1 MANVQIPNLTAAIAL
16 NGTEQLEAVQAGSSV
31 RITTAQIK
39 ALGTTSSLPWDVS
52 VGGTGAATF
61 SAGYLKASGTTP
73 FTTSAT
79 IPSTDITGL
88 GTMSI
93 QNADN
98 VSITGGSISNAVVSG
113 SSINSS
119 TIGIATPAAGNFT
132 TIGTTTQ
139 GTGNFTSIGVLAPG
153 TGNFTTIGATTQGS
167 GAFTTVSANASRTAS
182 NSIGAFN
189 YGTLGYSDTGI
200 LASFSASIASYDQ
213 ITVQNTNSAT
223 NASANIN
230 VSNNAATASA
240 NFGELGINSSTFTGS
255 GAFNGAGNVYLA
267 AASTDLAIG
276 TYGSN
281 AIRFVVNSGATDA
294 ATISSAGIFS
304 LANALAVSSGGTGA
318 TTPNAALTNLT
329 TYATTATAAGT
340 TTLTSASAY
349 FQYFTGTTTQ
359 TIVLPVTSTLGT
371 GWSYHIVNN
380 STGTLTINA
389 SDSSFLLTV
398 IPGTTVMATCIST
411 SVTSQ
416 AGWEAGYTDFS
427 TATGSGSVVL
437 ATSPTLVTPT
447 LGAAIGTSLAL
458 GGATLGTNALAI
470 TGTAAISTSLALG
483 GATIGTNVFSATG
496 TAAISGSFAVGGS
509 VITGNG
515 ITSVSTNLTG
525 STSPTAYSAFGG
537 LPTSATGTSTAYK
550 STIGLSSNIFT
561 AAGLIHFYAAPSNFP
576 PGGATLT
583 NQYGFLA
590 ENTVGTAGAT
600 TITNAYGIASNIAAA
615 TNRWNF
621 FASGTANNAFAG
633 NVAIGSTVA
642 PVIALEVTGAS
653 SISTSVTTPL
663 VNGGIDIGSKLTLQ
677 STSAAGT
684 GDSIS
689 FVTQSQ
695 LERMNIDTTGTI
707 TSFQPTPTTKAAAA
721 TLTFSEIRTKIII
734 YTGAAATVSFPT
746 GANLDSVVASGQAIN
761 SAYDVFFINT
771 SANLLTI
778 GANGNTT
785 FGSLAVPTLT
795 SASFRIRKTAA
806 STYTIYRTN

>member
-61 SAGYLKASGTTP
+61 LAGYLKADGVTP

-88 GTMSI
+88 GTMSV

-98 VSITGGSISNAVVSG
+98 VAITGGSISNAVVSG

-119 TIGIATPAAGNFT
+119 TIGISTPAAGNFT
-132 TIGTTTQ
+132 TIGATTQGTADFTSIGSAVQ

-182 NSIGAFN
+182 NNIGAFN
-189 YGTLGYSDTGI
+189 YGTLGYSDTGV
-200 LASFSASIASYDQ
+200 LASFSASIAGYDQ
-213 ITVQNTNSAT
+213 ITVQNTNSAA
-223 NASANIN
+223 NASANLNI
-230 VSNNAATASA
+230 SNNAATAST
-240 NFGELGINSSTFTGS
+240 NFGELGINSSAFTGS
-255 GAFNGAGNVYLA
+255 GAFSGAGNVYLA

-281 AIRFVVNSGATDA
+281 AIHFVVNSGATDA
-294 ATISSAGIFS
+294 ATISSAGILS

-329 TYATTATAAGT
+329 TYAATATAAGT
-340 TTLTSASAY
+340 TALTNASAY
-349 FQYFTGTTTQ
+349 FQYFTGVTTQ
-359 TIVLPVTSTLGT
+359 TIVLPATGTLAT
-371 GWSYHIVNN
+371 GWSFHIVNN
-380 STGTLTINA
+380 STGTLTVNA
-389 SDSSFLLTV
+389 SDSSFLITV
-398 IPGTTVMATCIST
+398 IPSTTVMATCIST

-437 ATSPTLVTPT
+437 ATSPTLITPT
-447 LGAAIGTSLAL
+447 LGAAVGTSLAL
-458 GGATLGTNALAI
+458 NGATLGSNNFSVTGKSFLNGTVGVGGGAGLNVGISNSITNI
-470 TGTAAISTSLALG
+470 TG
-483 GATIGTNVFSATG
+483 
-496 TAAISGSFAVGGS
+496 FAD
-509 VITGNG
+509 I
-515 ITSVSTNLTG
+515 
-525 STSPTAYSAFGG
+525 TAYSATGFFSS
-537 LPTSATGTSTAYK
+537 TSTGTSA
-550 STIGLSSNIFT
+550 SFRSSAGLSNSNFT
-561 AAGLIHFYAAPSNFP
+561 ATNLVHFYATPVSPTVGNTP
-576 PGGATLT
+576 VIT
-583 NQYGFLA
+583 NQYGFLSDS
-590 ENTVGTAGAT
+590 TVGTAGAV
-600 TITNAYGIASNIAAA
+600 TITNAYGVASAIAAA

-633 NVAIGSTVA
+633 NVAIGSTTA
-642 PVIALEVTGAS
+642 PTIALEVTGAA

-663 VNGGIDIGSKLTLQ
+663 INGGIDIGSKLTLQ

-684 GDSIS
+684 GDAIL
-689 FVTQSQ
+689 FYTQSQ

-707 TSFQPTPTTKAAAA
+707 TSFLPAPTTKAAAA

-761 SAYDVFFINT
+761 SAYDVCFINT

-785 FGSLAVPTLT
+785 LGSLAVPTLT
-795 SASFRIRKTAA
+795 SASFRIRKVAA
-806 STYTIYRTN
+806 STYIIYRIN